1 MRSFESY
8 VKVFQL
14 KLSNY
19 DKHPWEHSVEQ
30 RILQG
35 IDHHSTHDG
44 KARAGL
50 IDVDIVRGSVFNKG
64 KPRHGWM
71 SAIRLGLLRVAF
83 APFFWNYW
91 RGHTSFRVAVYIMV
105 HFFLQFLQVVFF
117 LLTDPRTSNSSQD
130 DVLLPCLL
138 AVCLGIL
145 HAHITAPHGKTSL
158 YSSVKDGPLSAQSFK
173 DTGDQV
179 HNLGANV
186 YHHCPD
192 NLQTDKHGSTQ
203 NNLKR
208 PNEYNRHPTHS
219 SNSES
224 RQHLNNIY
232 SANHHLGSSPL
243 HNQDNVDNN
252 SEHPDFV
259 ENNCTEC
266 YNPSDLVCREYG
278 RSQRN
283 IHWKSGDPEFRK
295 ILTSSHKCYSAYPN
309 SDYHGEFSTIYR
321 QSDNNQCE
329 LNESDITH
337 ETEGPQSALTLEE
350 ECGRNKLLHNSQ
362 ILEHRPRLVRRR
374 RRQNSYSSKHG
385 NSSRGHDADVEE
397 SEAESETVPV
407 KKNTDLVG
415 FDDQGVPFDETV
427 NEAHPDPRSQ
437 SYLKDNVHHV
447 MNSNHQLTSELKKSS
462 KRVLKKE
469 EDSSEFQQDSSGQLG
484 GNLGANIS
492 VNTQSSCEVVPT
504 HDSIIPLKG
513 DQLSKSSSV
522 HPHLSH
528 LSSLSSSTDS
538 FTESTSFSL
547 KRSLSYD
554 CLTKRQQNLSYTDTP
569 NNNNNMLRN
578 SFSEAVLGRSN
589 LSEFFRKQ
597 LCDMNEEKGSEYPS
611 KLSLKENQHFQCT
624 YDTKREVG
632 RAYNIPEVS
641 QQKQST
647 TENTSYRKM
656 SVSSHSSAGTES
668 STNSARSFNSLRK
681 YPKRSGHI
689 FELESV
695 HDIGAELTANPKCV
709 DSLLDRKMHFSYN
722 DILKSI
728 DVNKKFAVQQDDRFK
743 DLEKLDEFDK
753 KHGVVDFESR
763 DRPEFKNKSYE
774 FINKD
779 DTITVYNRQRAKYLR
794 LFLQRACH
802 SQHQQQLQQA
812 RLMMIPPEQTDT
824 DMMESETVLLNNNNN
839 KRSLTNLKH
848 PNKYTSTYTNN
859 DMNFKSSNHRI
870 SSLTFTNKS
879 CLKSS
884 SQKVFYNCFEANSSS
899 GNVNNRITTTTDI
912 SNSQSS
918 TIHESR
924 RNMNRFMDPI
934 SGFVHDTYSHSHYFT
949 KDEQHDT
956 NMNTRGQTASETE
969 YFDRINSDLGSD
981 VDSSSCP
988 DEVEAPSPPTCGNK
1002 LPHWQNSNARS
1013 DVNLDPIQQR
1023 IPKTD
1028 QPQVSR
1034 RSSYRKHYCP
1044 KCRSRP
1050 NVSVSSNTDS
1060 GPLHSVEE
1068 FNNAKNNNDGKSL
1081 ESEELPPKP
1090 VSVPTQG
1097 DKIMSNI
1104 KEEILHSVTFE
1115 QKDQHL
1121 DDEVTKENL
1130 RNILLKT
1137 HLNRDSYAY
1146 DNLKSAK
1153 YDTVRCYMWAGEKL
1167 SKFNLTMLDIGKN
1180 VIYAVERQSVSSDYI
1195 MLACIA
1201 TFLLPFVAVIFHSTN
1216 NSTNNSD
1223 HLIINPSN
1231 VQNNDGQFLS
1241 SFITGDNI
1249 LFLENNNSLNQTFFT
1264 HLFTSNNSI
1273 FGNTVIG
1280 LYIRAILSILNHLF
1294 SSVLLKMY
1302 NLLIGADVQAFNC
1315 SQPYCIIFWNIVTGQ
1330 FFINWFSKPDIQGRL
1345 VILIGFILR
1354 FNVYGTVFF
1363 LLCIAERTFQ
1373 ERLLYAKYFFSL
1385 TSGRRAL
1392 KYRVPQFRLNKIGHI
1407 KCWLML
1413 RSYLKKRGPQRS
1425 VEIIMA
1431 TAFYIVFTLGLS
1443 LCAQLLSKSRGSV
1456 FLQLTNWDILGLTFG
1471 IVIFLYRFILL
1482 GTKIT
1487 KKYRNFSVL
1496 ITEQINLYLSM
1507 ESKPHKKEDLMLT
1520 FQVLRL
1526 VESLLKEV
1534 DGPFR
1539 VCGWTLNPL
1548 VYNIF
1553 KLVLLSCVST
1563 LLSESLGFKL
1573 KLYKLKLNP
1582 SNW

>member
-35 IDHHSTHDG
+35 IDQHSAHDG

-50 IDVDIVRGSVFNKG
+50 IDVDVVRGSVFNKG

-179 HNLGANV
+179 HSLNANF

-192 NLQTDKHGSTQ
+192 NLQTNKHGSTQ

-219 SNSES
+219 STSES

-232 SANHHLGSSPL
+232 SASHHLSSSPL
-243 HNQDNVDNN
+243 HNQENVDNN
-252 SEHPDFV
+252 SEHPDIY
-259 ENNCTEC
+259 ENNCSEY
-266 YNPSDLVCREYG
+266 YNPSDLVCRDYG
-278 RSQRN
+278 KSQRN

-295 ILTSSHKCYSAYPN
+295 ILTSSHKSYSAHPN

-321 QSDNNQCE
+321 QSGNNQCE

-337 ETEGPQSALTLEE
+337 ETEGPQSPLTLEE
-350 ECGRNKLLHNSQ
+350 ECGRSKLLHSSQ

-415 FDDQGVPFDETV
+415 FDDQGVPFETV
-427 NEAHPDPRSQ
+427 NEAHPDSRSQ
-437 SYLKDNVHHV
+437 SYFKDNVHHV
-447 MNSNHQLTSELKKSS
+447 MNSNHQLTSQLKKPS
-462 KRVLKKE
+462 KRVSKK
-469 EDSSEFQQDSSGQLG
+469 EDSSEFQQDSSNQFA

-492 VNTQSSCEVVPT
+492 VNTESSCEVVPT
-504 HDSIIPLKG
+504 HDSVILLKG
-513 DQLSKSSSV
+513 DQLSKSSNL

-528 LSSLSSSTDS
+528 LSSLSSSIDS
-538 FTESTSFSL
+538 FTESTCFSF

-554 CLTKRQQNLSYTDTP
+554 CLTKRQQNLNYTDTDAP
-569 NNNNNMLRN
+569 NNNNMLRN

-611 KLSLKENQHFQCT
+611 NLSLKEKQHFQCT
-624 YDTKREVG
+624 YDTKGEVG
-632 RAYNIPEVS
+632 AVYNMPEVS
-641 QQKQST
+641 QQDQPT
-647 TENTSYRKM
+647 TENTSYRKI
-656 SVSSHSSAGTES
+656 SLSSHSSAGTES

-709 DSLLDRKMHFSYN
+709 DSLLDRKMHSSYN

-753 KHGVVDFESR
+753 KHGVDFESR

-802 SQHQQQLQQA
+802 SQHQQQQHQQLQQA
-812 RLMMIPPEQTDT
+812 RLMLPPEQTDT
-824 DMMESETVLLNNNNN
+824 DMMESETVLLNN
-839 KRSLTNLKH
+839 KRSLTNNKH
-848 PNKYTSTYTNN
+848 SNKYTSTYTNG
-859 DMNFKSSNHRI
+859 DLNFKSSNHRI

-899 GNVNNRITTTTDI
+899 GNVNNRVTTTTDI

-918 TIHESR
+918 TVHESR

-934 SGFVHDTYSHSHYFT
+934 TGFVHDTYSHSHYFT
-949 KDEQHDT
+949 KGEQHDT

-988 DEVEAPSPPTCGNK
+988 DEVEAPSPPTCGNE
-1002 LPHWQNSNARS
+1002 LPNWQNSNARS
-1013 DVNLDPIQQR
+1013 DVNLDPIQG

-1028 QPQVSR
+1028 KTQVSR
-1034 RSSYRKHYCP
+1034 RSSYSCRNRKHYCP

-1060 GPLHSVEE
+1060 GPLNSVEE
-1068 FNNAKNNNDGKSL
+1068 FNNVKNSNDGKSL
-1081 ESEELPPKP
+1081 ESEELPSKP
-1090 VSVPTQG
+1090 VSVPIQG

-1104 KEEILHSVTFE
+1104 NEEILHSAVTFE

-1121 DDEVTKENL
+1121 EDEVTKENL

-1153 YDTVRCYMWAGEKL
+1153 DDTVRCYMWAGEKL

-1180 VIYAVERQSVSSDYI
+1180 VIY
-1195 MLACIA
+1195 
-1201 TFLLPFVAVIFHSTN
+1201 
-1216 NSTNNSD
+1216 
-1223 HLIINPSN
+1223 NPCN
-1231 VQNNDGQFLS
+1231 
-1241 SFITGDNI
+1241 
-1249 LFLENNNSLNQTFFT
+1249 LF
-1264 HLFTSNNSI
+1264 
-1273 FGNTVIG
+1273 
-1280 LYIRAILSILNHLF
+1280 
-1294 SSVLLKMY
+1294 
-1302 NLLIGADVQAFNC
+1302 
-1315 SQPYCIIFWNIVTGQ
+1315 
-1330 FFINWFSKPDIQGRL
+1330 
-1345 VILIGFILR
+1345 
-1354 FNVYGTVFF
+1354 
-1363 LLCIAERTFQ
+1363 
-1373 ERLLYAKYFFSL
+1373 
-1385 TSGRRAL
+1385 
-1392 KYRVPQFRLNKIGHI
+1392 
-1407 KCWLML
+1407 
-1413 RSYLKKRGPQRS
+1413 
-1425 VEIIMA
+1425 
-1431 TAFYIVFTLGLS
+1431 
-1443 LCAQLLSKSRGSV
+1443 
-1456 FLQLTNWDILGLTFG
+1456 
-1471 IVIFLYRFILL
+1471 
-1482 GTKIT
+1482 
-1487 KKYRNFSVL
+1487 
-1496 ITEQINLYLSM
+1496 
-1507 ESKPHKKEDLMLT
+1507 
-1520 FQVLRL
+1520 
-1526 VESLLKEV
+1526 
-1534 DGPFR
+1534 
-1539 VCGWTLNPL
+1539 
-1548 VYNIF
+1548 
-1553 KLVLLSCVST
+1553 
-1563 LLSESLGFKL
+1563 
-1573 KLYKLKLNP
+1573 
-1582 SNW
+1582 